1 MTRDKNE
8 RMTAAARAE
17 RLRFRWVALVGV
29 LLVGCVEST
38 NASPSPSRSPEPTLS
53 SAPTVGVTTSLPIP
67 SLDATSERFVLPDE
81 FAANLS
87 YVSPD
92 GRFVAARARDWG
104 RVVLYRITKPVPRP
118 PLLELT
124 PVAEVRGFADQI
136 SWLEDSSAVLV
147 GSELDPT
154 GSIQNHDPSG
164 QSQRIAILNTDG
176 RVVIAPQTA
185 HEILEHR
192 AQMSPDGHWIFVA
205 DLCCAQ
211 QVLMLSRDGNEV
223 RRVVAPAPAG
233 VFVGFAGWDRDGLLL
248 YSEVTDGRSALVAVD
263 LAGAEHYRIAVPREF
278 GTVLVGIVASA
289 PDRSWQLLELSGGMG
304 SSVRARRLLVGRE
317 LRSVPDGLEGSPYG
331 AFAFG
336 NEIVYAGDDGRLR
349 AYQPIGGRVRDL
361 PLRLDLSRGPATVGV
376 SDGYFVWMELITG
389 YVADV
394 ETGRRV
400 TFPLRSPL
408 NVSIVER
415 ARLADYHS
423 DDNAV
428 VLFDLATIAK
438 Q

>member
-1 MTRDKNE
+1 
-8 RMTAAARAE
+8 MTAAARAE

-192 AQMSPDGHWIFVA
+192 AHH
-205 DLCCAQ
+205 
-211 QVLMLSRDGNEV
+211 RV
-223 RRVVAPAPAG
+223 RRV
-233 VFVGFAGWDRDGLLL
+233 R
-248 YSEVTDGRSALVAVD
+248 
-263 LAGAEHYRIAVPREF
+263 
-278 GTVLVGIVASA
+278 
-289 PDRSWQLLELSGGMG
+289 
-304 SSVRARRLLVGRE
+304 
-317 LRSVPDGLEGSPYG
+317 
-331 AFAFG
+331 
-336 NEIVYAGDDGRLR
+336 
-349 AYQPIGGRVRDL
+349 
-361 PLRLDLSRGPATVGV
+361 
-376 SDGYFVWMELITG
+376 
-389 YVADV
+389 
-394 ETGRRV
+394 
-400 TFPLRSPL
+400 
-408 NVSIVER
+408 
-415 ARLADYHS
+415 
-423 DDNAV
+423 
-428 VLFDLATIAK
+428 K
-438 Q
+438 